1 MSFNL
6 LILSDVFDLASFAL
20 LLASFAL
27 LLAADVAPSTL
38 LLPFVV
44 LSFALSLAS
53 FALSLASFAL
63 SLASFDLSLAA
74 DVTLSTLPLAVDLA
88 SLVFWSLIDL
98 AFSKVLNAS
107 FENIENPSPSF
118 SFIISII
125 KEPGFL
131 NKASNLSI
139 CGISFETIST
149 TKDRNTLV
157 APKA

>member
-38 LLPFVV
+38 LLPFDVV
-44 LSFALSLAS
+44 SFSLSVVV
-53 FALSLASFAL
+53 
-63 SLASFDLSLAA
+63 
-74 DVTLSTLPLAVDLA
+74 DVALSTLPLAVDLA
-88 SLVFWSLIDL
+88 SFVFWSLIDL

-125 KEPGFL
+125 KLPGFL
-131 NKASNLSI
+131 NKAINLSI

-149 TKDRNTLV
+149 TKDKNTLV